1 MTGGCRTHEH
11 GRRRAEQVR
20 TYGREERLMATTD
33 GGTADVLAE
42 APGIEGGAVAIPLE
56 RPVWRRIA
64 WWAFALVAVSS
75 AALLAYAH
83 PAFAQ
88 ASGETIDTCQASGGV
103 GGEGGQKIINGIRN
117 LALFA
122 AALVGSIAVLGLI
135 ASALMIILG
144 STSKDWQ
151 RRGFTGLALAGVG
164 VFVALGAASLYGI
177 ISWAIC
183 G

>member
-1 MTGGCRTHEH
+1 METTGR
-11 GRRRAEQVR
+11 
-20 TYGREERLMATTD
+20 
-33 GGTADVLAE
+33 GTEGDE
-42 APGIEGGAVAIPLE
+42 AKASAQDRGIGGAAGALAAGLPTWARV
-56 RPVWRRIA
+56 A
-64 WWAFALVAVSS
+64 WWTLALLAVSA
-75 AALLAYAH
+75 AALLTHTY

-88 ASGETIDTCQASGGV
+88 AGGDIDTCAAGGGV
-103 GGEGGQKIINGIRN
+103 GGEGGQQILEGIRN

-122 AALVGSIAVLGLI
+122 AALVGGIAVLGLI
-135 ASALMIILG
+135 ASALMVILG

-164 VFVALGAASLYGI
+164 VFVALGATALYGV